1 MSNASLELGG
11 DNWAAK
17 DGNLL
22 GYAVGDSSGK
32 YVPRE
37 FTFTRGSNLAA
48 TRVAANGLIE
58 KGRENLLV
66 QSNNFDTTWTETNS
80 IVTPNATTAP
90 DGTNTASKI
99 VENTAST
106 TQHRINQVTTSSAGV
121 KTFSVYLKQ
130 ADAART
136 TAWIR
141 IGLSGCA
148 IDLSDGSTSEESAN
162 ILSFSTPIANGWYR
176 VSITKTDASANETVR
191 INIGQ
196 NDYSGDGTSGIFV
209 WRAQYE
215 EGLVATD
222 YIETGATTVQ
232 AGLLEDEPR
241 IDYTG
246 GTGSLL
252 LEPNRTNLI
261 PQSEYLGSW
270 FSSAGT
276 LTANIATSPEGV
288 KNAYSY
294 SNNEYGI
301 FKQIVTLSTSTQYTF
316 SFYAKNVDATDA
328 KYRVYDDTN
337 ATDIIS
343 STSYFS
349 QLSTNEWKRI
359 EVTFTTSATGTTY
372 GVYLASGNQS
382 GKALFYGAQ
391 LEEGSYSSSYIP
403 NHSGGS
409 VTRGADVNT
418 LLNQSEVIGQT
429 EGTILFDAYF
439 DEADKVNFS
448 ISDSTSSNY
457 ILIDTTSGK
466 QVFARVQQGG
476 STQATIS
483 TSGSF
488 FTEGDRL
495 KCAIAYDSQDMAFYI
510 NGTQVGTAAPNLI
523 PTCDDVRFSRWNGA
537 LSADQRVNQVVLF
550 DTRISNNNLAT
561 LTT

>member
-176 VSITKTDASANETVR
+176 VSTTKTDASANEIVR
-191 INIGQ
+191 INISRT
-196 NDYSGDGTSGIFV
+196 DYSGDGTSGIFV

-523 PTCDDVRFSRWNGA
+523 PACDDVRFSRWNGA
-537 LSADQRVNQVVLF
+537 LAADQRVNRVVLF
-550 DTRISNNNLAT
+550 DTRISNGILAT
-561 LTT
+561 LTS